1 MSSIQPRLRTGV
13 QRLLHDRN
21 WRFALPRIV
30 LLSALGW
37 LLVQQLL
44 PRSSFAGTPEQLW
57 RDTDFSR
64 HSVPLDE
71 FEPGGPPKDGIPPI
85 DKPQFASASSID
97 WLADDAPVIVVQLAD
112 AARAYPIEI
121 LIWHEIV
128 NDTFD
133 DTPIVV
139 TFCPLCNAA
148 LVFDRRVAGET
159 LDFGTTGWLRMSDL
173 VMYDRLSESWWQQF
187 TGEAVAGKMTGAKL
201 TQVPAQ
207 IIGFG
212 DFRAAWPAGKVL
224 TRHTGHRR
232 RYGKNPYVGYDSMRQ
247 NPLLPA
253 HQDRRLRPMERV
265 LAAQIGG
272 LQRVYPFSA
281 IAKAGL
287 IHDRIGETPVVVF
300 ARKKGMRSA
309 LDGERIARSKRL
321 PAAAIFIARHGD
333 KELTFSQDG
342 DAFRDQLTSSRW
354 NLLGHA
360 IDGPLQGQR
369 LHALPGGVHFAFA
382 WLAFTPD
389 TEIYASP
396 GDERSEEDRAA
407 N

>member
-1 MSSIQPRLRTGV
+1 MTTIQPRWRTGL

-44 PRSSFAGTPEQLW
+44 PRSSFAGTPEELW
-57 RDTDFSR
+57 PNTDFSR

-85 DKPQFASASSID
+85 DKPRFAPVSAVD
-97 WLADDAPVIVVQLAD
+97 WLAVDAPVIVVQLAD
-112 AARAYPIEI
+112 AARAYPLEI
-121 LIWHEIV
+121 LVWHEIV
-128 NDTFD
+128 NDTLG

-159 LDFGTTGWLRMSDL
+159 LDFGTTGWLRLSDL

-187 TGEAVAGKMTGAKL
+187 TGEAVAGKMTGAQL
-201 TQVPAQ
+201 VQVPAQ

-212 DFRAAWPAGKVL
+212 DFRAAWPSGEVL
-224 TRHTGHRR
+224 TRRTGHRR
-232 RYGKNPYVGYDSMRQ
+232 RYGENPYVGYDSMRQ
-247 NPLLPA
+247 NPLMPE
-253 HQDRRLRPMERV
+253 HEDRRLRPMERV
-265 LAAQIGG
+265 LAAQIGA
-272 LQRVYPFSA
+272 LQRVYPFTD
-281 IAKAGL
+281 IAKKGL
-287 IHDRIGETPVVVF
+287 IHDRIGDTPVVVF

-321 PAAAIFIARHGD
+321 PAAAVFIARHGD
-333 KELTFSQDG
+333 QELTFVKES
-342 DAFRDQLTSSRW
+342 DAFRDQQTGSHW

-360 IDGPLQGQR
+360 IDGPLAGQR
-369 LHALPGGVHFAFA
+369 LQALPGGIHFAFA
-382 WLAFTPD
+382 WLAFKPD
-389 TEIYASP
+389 SEIYGNA
-396 GDERSEEDRAA
+396 D
-407 N
+407 

>member
-1 MSSIQPRLRTGV
+1 MTTIQPRWRTGL
-13 QRLLHDRN
+13 QHLLHDRN

-44 PRSSFAGTPEQLW
+44 PRSSFAGTPDELW
-57 RDTDFSR
+57 PNTDFSR

-85 DKPQFASASSID
+85 DKPRFAPASAVE

-112 AARAYPIEI
+112 AARAYPLEI
-121 LIWHEIV
+121 LVWHEIV
-128 NDTFD
+128 NDTLSGV
-133 DTPIVV
+133 PIVV

-159 LDFGTTGWLRMSDL
+159 LDFGTTGWLRLSDL

-187 TGEAVAGKMTGAKL
+187 TGEAVAGKMTGAQL

-212 DFRAAWPAGKVL
+212 DFRAAWPAGEVL
-224 TRHTGHRR
+224 TRRTGHSR
-232 RYGKNPYVGYDSMRQ
+232 RYGENPYVGYDSMRQ
-247 NPLLPA
+247 NPLLPEKN
-253 HQDRRLRPMERV
+253 DRRLRPMERV
-265 LAAQIGG
+265 LAAQIGK
-272 LQRVYPFSA
+272 LQRVYPFTA
-281 IAKAGL
+281 IAKEGL
-287 IHDRIGETPVVVF
+287 IHDRIGDTPVVVF

-321 PAAAIFIARHGD
+321 PAAAVFIARHGEQ
-333 KELTFSQDG
+333 ELTFVQDG
-342 DAFRDQLTSSRW
+342 DGFRDQQTGSHW

-360 IDGPLQGQR
+360 SAGPLAGQR
-369 LHALPGGVHFAFA
+369 LQALPGGVHFAFA
-382 WLAFTPD
+382 WLAFEPD
-389 TEIYASP
+389 SEIYK
-396 GDERSEEDRAA
+396 SE
-407 N
+407 